1 MNKPINDFDDM
12 PEMTD
17 EMMNEFQQL
26 KNVDLHLG
34 AAEVKTF
41 GQRSWVDQHG
51 PKPPGP
57 GILALDVLIVF
68 LSCAMCWLTV
78 NVWIWTF
85 S

>member
-34 AAEVKTF
+34 AAEVKTI

-51 PKPPGP
+51 PKPLGP
-57 GILALDVLIVF
+57 GIIALDVLIVF